1 MRSRQARVGKVG
13 VLERR
18 RELSERERHEESRRS
33 KASRSRRFKR
43 VGVVRGCYCCRCVL
57 SALCEGLNWV
67 AKGSKKWEERRK
79 NAMGL
84 D

>member
-1 MRSRQARVGKVG
+1 M
-13 VLERR
+13 
-18 RELSERERHEESRRS
+18 
-33 KASRSRRFKR
+33 
-43 VGVVRGCYCCRCVL
+43 RGCCCCRCVL

-67 AKGSKKWEERRK
+67 VKGSKKWEERRK